1 MKGLRNNSQQGRKMS
16 DFESEEVDYDEI
28 LNLLKWLLVIAMF
41 IFIYINCRN
50 IELKERGLY
59 NRPENAEPENATRV
73 ENARPR
79 NPEPRNNVQ
88 LRMVPQGARI
98 CLSLHSPEQMQTIL
112 KDRKAELKKH
122 FKKKWIAESIQFW
135 PFLKLDWIKGEEFTF
150 PQTWHGQI
158 RTISEF
164 LILNFAALFNVFV
177 SWELVCFV

>member
-1 MKGLRNNSQQGRKMS
+1 MS

-41 IFIYINCRN
+41 IFMYINCRN

-122 FKKKWIAESIQFW
+122 FKKK
-135 PFLKLDWIKGEEFTF
+135 
-150 PQTWHGQI
+150 
-158 RTISEF
+158 
-164 LILNFAALFNVFV
+164 
-177 SWELVCFV
+177 